1 MSSNIDILQQVNQ
14 YLATI
19 QTITISG
26 FISAIKGNI
35 VETKGLSKFASIGSI
50 CQLETGS
57 DKEWLGEIIGFHSD
71 IAILLLYSTSQGIK
85 LGTKVTILKNKNT
98 IYPSSEWLGR
108 VINGFGEPMDNK
120 GELPQGDKLYEV
132 CQDPVNPHQR
142 NRVDQK
148 FSTGIKAI
156 DTFTPCCKGQ
166 RMGIFAG
173 SGIGKSV
180 LVAMLTKYSASDIKI
195 IGLIGE
201 RGREVKEFI
210 EDYLKGE
217 DLQNT
222 ILVVST
228 SDDPPMMKKR
238 AAKIALTLAE
248 YFRDL
253 GKDVLCV
260 LDSVTRFATA
270 QREIGLAIGEAQ
282 TSKGYT
288 TSVFSELSKLL
299 ERSGPGTCRG
309 SITGFFT
316 VLIDGDDF
324 NEPICDA
331 VRGIIDGHLLL
342 DRKIGDRG
350 RYPAINILR
359 SVSRMVP
366 QCNNTEENSLLV
378 RVKSILSTYNEMED
392 MIKIGAYKNG
402 SNQEIDEAI
411 QLYPLIEKFI
421 SQSIDEYVPLEESFK
436 MLSDILK
443 IHETN

>member
-1 MSSNIDILQQVNQ
+1 MSYKIDILQHITQA
-14 YLATI
+14 LANI
-19 QTITISG
+19 PTITTSG
-26 FISAIKGNI
+26 FISSIKGNVI
-35 VETKGLSKFASIGSI
+35 ETKGLSKFSSIGSI
-50 CQLETGS
+50 CQLETGTN
-57 DKEWLGEIIGFHSD
+57 KELLGEIIGFYSD
-71 IAILLLYSTSQGIK
+71 IAVLLLYSTSQGVK
-85 LGTKVTILKNKNT
+85 LGTKVTILKNKNQ
-98 IYPSSEWLGR
+98 IHPSTEWLGR
-108 VINGFGEPMDNK
+108 TINGFGEPIDHK
-120 GELPQGDKLYEV
+120 GELPQGDKIYEV
-132 CQDPVNPHQR
+132 CNDPVNPHQR
-142 NRVDQK
+142 NRVEEK

-156 DTFTPCCKGQ
+156 DSFTPCCKGQ

-180 LVAMLTKYSASDIKI
+180 LVAMLTKYSAADIKI

-217 DLQNT
+217 DLKNT

-238 AAKIALTLAE
+238 AAKITLTLAE

-288 TSVFSELSKLL
+288 PSVFSELSKLL
-299 ERSGPGTCRG
+299 ERSGPGICKG

-331 VRGIIDGHLLL
+331 VRGILDGHLLL
-342 DRKIGDRG
+342 DRKIGERG

-366 QCNNTEENSLLV
+366 QCNNAAENSLLS
-378 RVKSILSTYNEMED
+378 RAKSVLSTYNEMED

-411 QLYPLIEKFI
+411 KLYPLIEKFI
-421 SQSIDEYVPLEESFK
+421 SQSIDEYTPLEESFK
-436 MLSDILK
+436 MLSDVLK
-443 IHETN
+443 IHETT